1 MKLKNAIGKRI
12 AVLCAENKLTIHEL
26 SIKTGVANSTLV
38 DIINQKYE
46 SVQLKHILSICQGL
60 EISFLEFFDAPYL
73 DPNILEIQ

>member
-1 MKLKNAIGKRI
+1 MKLKEAIAKRI
-12 AVLCAENKLTIHEL
+12 LEL
-26 SIKTGVANSTLV
+26 KDQYRFSTHQLSLETGVANSTLV